1 MQTRMSNLYRMDWL
15 IGSGQNCEAN
25 AEAGDILLKKSRKVQ
40 WLKLCESGPKNNAY
54 NKL

>member
-1 MQTRMSNLYRMDWL
+1 MQTRMSNLHRMDWL
-15 IGSGQNCEAN
+15 MGLGQNSEVN

-40 WLKLCESGPKNNAY
+40 PLKLCESEPKNNAY